1 MEYTVKEYIE
11 SKPSLLAKINAIQAL
26 IDAMLINAIDAID
39 NSGTASYSMDDG
51 QMKVNTFYRSVEEIQ
66 MGIWKLEKLL
76 NLYKSRY
83 NGSMT
88 VLRGRLNY

>member
-1 MEYTVKEYIE
+1 
-11 SKPSLLAKINAIQAL
+11 
-26 IDAMLINAIDAID
+26 MLINAIDSID

-51 QMKVNTFYRSVEEIQ
+51 QMKVSTAYRSLEEIQ

-88 VLRGRLNY
+88 VLRGRLKY